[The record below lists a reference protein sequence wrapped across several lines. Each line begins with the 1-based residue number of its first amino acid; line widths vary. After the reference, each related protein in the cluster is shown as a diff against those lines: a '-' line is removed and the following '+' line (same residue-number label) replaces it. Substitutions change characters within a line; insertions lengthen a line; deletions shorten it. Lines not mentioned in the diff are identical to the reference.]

1 LRCFAYLT
9 WNRTS
14 CRHNVALN
22 LLYGIPNLRHENV
35 YEKWDTSANIRM
47 VTTLSWKFIG
57 FTLRAI
63 YPPEK
68 DLAVLFWELGGSE
81 VNE

>member
-1 LRCFAYLT
+1 VLLRISHLELNILPPQRRPQSVSYG
-9 WNRTS
+9 
-14 CRHNVALN
+14 VAD
-22 LLYGIPNLRHENV
+22 LRHENV
-35 YEKWDTSANIRM
+35 YETWDTPANIRI
-47 VTTLSWKFIG
+47 VATLSWKFFC

-68 DLAVLFWELGGSE
+68 DLVVLFWELGGSE